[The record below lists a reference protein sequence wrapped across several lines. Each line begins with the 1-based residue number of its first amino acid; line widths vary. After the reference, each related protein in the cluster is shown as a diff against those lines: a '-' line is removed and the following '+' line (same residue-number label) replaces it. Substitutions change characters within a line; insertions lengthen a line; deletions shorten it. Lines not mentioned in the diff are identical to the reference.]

1 MSRIIKA
8 IESHKPEYLILGVMD
23 VEGEVHFIEVK
34 KDDYQKYIDGALIQT
49 AFPYLTSGQR
59 ELMLTG
65 LTESMWSDLIGDE
78 EE

>member
-34 KDDYQKYIDGALIQT
+34 KVALTFLEDLNFNNDGNFSPRVKNIC
-49 AFPYLTSGQR
+49 SGKGISIL
-59 ELMLTG
+59 EF
-65 LTESMWSDLIGDE
+65 SNYW
-78 EE
+78 